1 MALNRRTI
9 DRPKYIEVVEAY
21 FAALDDRRIDDVLT
35 YFNED
40 AVFTIQSAFI
50 TCNGHQGIKE
60 MFGQFLDTYE
70 KIVHT
75 EFEHIVDPVAE
86 AISSRFR
93 VELDDRQGAH
103 ETKRSVNHWYFKDG
117 KFQRVYVWISGDNVL
132 GD

>member
-1 MALNRRTI
+1 MNSKTLERSV
-9 DRPKYIEVVEAY
+9 YIESVEAY
-21 FAALDDRRIDDVLT
+21 FAALDERRLDDVLS

-40 AVFTIQSAFI
+40 AVFTVQSAFI
-50 TCNGHQGIKE
+50 TCNGRDNGIKE
-60 MFGQFLDTYE
+60 MCGQFFDTYE
-70 KIVHT
+70 NIVHT
-75 EFEHIVDPVAE
+75 EFEHIVDPVAQ

-93 VELDDRQGAH
+93 VELDNRQGAH